1 MFYTSNLFSLKL
13 IQTALFNYKSASDFS
28 NLNPGS
34 IHVTYIEG
42 LSLRRSTSTEG
53 HSLFFFPGVLVVVL
67 LLFWCFVVWL
77 VCFVCFF
84 VDFYVSYTNTT

>member
-13 IQTALFNYKSASDFS
+13 IQTALFNYKSASDIS

-42 LSLRRSTSTEG
+42 LSLGRSTSGEG
-53 HSLFFFPGVLVVVL
+53 HSHFFSGVLVVVLL

-77 VCFVCFF
+77 VCFLWIF
-84 VDFYVSYTNTT
+84 V

>member
-34 IHVTYIEG
+34 MSRILRV
-42 LSLRRSTSTEG
+42 SLRRSTSGEG
-53 HSLFFFPGVLVVVL
+53 HSHFFSGVLVVVLL

-77 VCFVCFF
+77 VCFLWIFM
-84 VDFYVSYTNTT
+84 

>member
-1 MFYTSNLFSLKL
+1 MSHILRVSHSEG
-13 IQTALFNYKSASDFS
+13 ALLWKD
-28 NLNPGS
+28 
-34 IHVTYIEG
+34 I
-42 LSLRRSTSTEG
+42 
-53 HSLFFFPGVLVVVL
+53 LFFFSGVLVVVL

>member
-13 IQTALFNYKSASDFS
+13 IQTALFNYKSASHFS

-42 LSLRRSTSTEG
+42 LSLRRSTSGEG
-53 HSLFFFPGVLVVVL
+53 HSLFFFWCACCGFVVVVL
-67 LLFWCFVVWL
+67 VFCGLVGLFCL
-77 VCFVCFF
+77 FF
-84 VDFYVSYTNTT
+84 CGFLCKLY